1 MREGTCW
8 HGDTGTRGTRNT
20 RGPEAQRLG
29 WPEEAELKGGT
40 IGRPDDWLGI
50 YIFGCRVTGTGIGS
64 SGAGRSAIGSWHP
77 GSGG

>member
-29 WPEEAELKGGT
+29 RPDDTRVSSMEYRGEAELKGGT
-40 IGRPDDWLGI
+40 IGRPDDWLGD
-50 YIFGCRVTGTGIGS
+50 IF
-64 SGAGRSAIGSWHP
+64 SGVG
-77 GSGG
+77 